1 MCLKCIYIYFTSLQ
15 PHPQAGPVHP
25 TAPSLQWV
33 QQGAGQC
40 CRVAALGMSL
50 SVSIPAALF
59 APALPPLHSPQHW
72 YLIPVVKQMINSE
85 WAASLLDAISKSL
98 LFIFPGK
105 VFCGRD
111 IIILKCLEPPAS
123 AIPSCAWVTP
133 ALAPAFFK
141 RFSFSYHAYSFP
153 GVKINTEGKGLV
165 NK

>member
-1 MCLKCIYIYFTSLQ
+1 MCLKCIYICFTSLQ

-25 TAPSLQWV
+25 TAPSWQWV

-72 YLIPVVKQMINSE
+72 YLIPVVKQMINSK
-85 WAASLLDAISKSL
+85 WAVSLLDSISKSL

-111 IIILKCLEPPAS
+111 IIIFEVFGTPCKCHPFVCLGDS
-123 AIPSCAWVTP
+123 SFGTCILQTFQ
-133 ALAPAFFK
+133 FFLPCLFIS
-141 RFSFSYHAYSFP
+141 RC
-153 GVKINTEGKGLV
+153 
-165 NK
+165 